1 MKFAFLTFISKLI
14 LASAIV
20 RERKLINLLIKN
32 RKLCQN
38 SSPYIFSCFHHIM
51 TIMAVNM
58 MSVLGN
64 NLKTIE
70 HSCFVCFLVI
80 EMVLIKATYSSNIKR
95 KIKLKKW

>member
-1 MKFAFLTFISKLI
+1 
-14 LASAIV
+14 
-20 RERKLINLLIKN
+20 
-32 RKLCQN
+32 
-38 SSPYIFSCFHHIM
+38 M